1 MIDGMR
7 YMTRLVVSMFRI
19 STPRSRPRRG
29 PLLLAIIAVCAA
41 SYGYAPVIAE
51 GNSYAHSQYSVQMLR
66 SRLHTM
72 EQALDRVEDVY
83 ESDVAPIEK
92 VLRRYRSDNPRLVR
106 RVSVAIVKEARR
118 TNVDASL
125 LVGVL
130 LVENPML
137 DPHAR
142 SFVGATGLMQV
153 MPLHRGNWKPCG
165 TRLDD
170 VESNICTG
178 SRIFADALRNENG
191 NVTQA
196 LLRYNGCRTGSNTP
210 DCHAYPR
217 YVLARARYVR

>member
-7 YMTRLVVSMFRI
+7 YTTRLLVSVFRI
-19 STPRSRPRRG
+19 STPHPRPRRG
-29 PLLLAIIAVCAA
+29 RLLLLVIALCAA

-51 GNSYAHSQYSVQMLR
+51 GNAYAHSQYSVQMLQT
-66 SRLHTM
+66 RLNTM
-72 EQALDRVEDVY
+72 ERALGGVEGVY
-83 ESDVAPIEK
+83 EKEVAPIER
-92 VLRRYRSDNPRLVR
+92 VLQRYRSDNPRLVR
-106 RVSVAIVKEARR
+106 RVAVALVREAKR
-118 TNVDASL
+118 TDVAPSL
-125 LVGVL
+125 LLGVL

-142 SFVGATGLMQV
+142 SSQGATGLMQV

-170 VESNICTG
+170 IESNICTG
-178 SRIFADALRNENG
+178 SRIFADALRNEDG
-191 NVTQA
+191 NVTRA

-210 DCHAYPR
+210 NCHAYPQ